1 MPPGPGGRRG
11 NPGLGWPPGRDFR
24 RGGSHRYLG
33 ILRRGE
39 ASSAMTSDTMLTQT

>member
-1 MPPGPGGRRG
+1 MPPGM
-11 NPGLGWPPGRDFR
+11 

-39 ASSAMTSDTMLTQT
+39 ASSAMTSDTMFTQT